1 MPAEPAFRSKPNT
14 FRIAEGGSTML
25 PCFVDNLGKF
35 YSIFHKEV
43 ETDQKK
49 LAKKYTTNK
58 KATILLQFD

>member
-35 YSIFHKEV
+35 YSVFR
-43 ETDQKK
+43 KK
-49 LAKKYTTNK
+49 VQGGSKRMVHDKNK
-58 KATILLQFD
+58 SVF